1 MGFQLRDL
9 KYVVSFVLPWAA
21 FCGLYFGGIRSFL
34 VPVVAFG
41 LLPFLE
47 LILPASKS
55 NFQESAEP
63 ARISQRFFD
72 ILLYLNV
79 PLQYGILFTY
89 LWMISFGQHDWIWII
104 GNTWGTGICC
114 GVMGINVGHE
124 LGHRTSAF
132 ERILAKLLLL
142 TSLYMH
148 FIIEHNRGHHKN
160 VSSPLDPASADYG
173 ESLYAFYPRTII
185 GGMKS
190 AWHLEELRLSRIGKP
205 VFDVDNEMIRF
216 IFIQFFFC
224 VGIGLFFGWIG
235 LCAFLIVAVLGML
248 LLETVNYIEHYGLRR
263 KEIEPGV
270 YEKVK
275 PTHSWN
281 SDHELGR
288 IFLYELTRHSDHHY
302 KAQRPYQI
310 LRHFDESPQLPL
322 GYPGSMILAV
332 IPPLWFAVMNPR
344 VKNIRHTD

>member
-1 MGFQLRDL
+1 MGIRLRDL
-9 KYVVSFVLPWAA
+9 KYLLSFVLPWAA
-21 FCGLYFGGIRSFL
+21 FCGLYFGGFRSFF
-34 VPVVAFG
+34 VPIIAFG
-41 LLPFLE
+41 ILPLLE
-47 LILPASKS
+47 LILPAGKS
-55 NFQESAEP
+55 NYLESEEP
-63 ARISQRFFD
+63 ARISQKFFD
-72 ILLYLNV
+72 FLLYLNV

-89 LWMISFGQHDWIWII
+89 LWMISFTEKDSIWII
-104 GNTWGTGICC
+104 GNTWGVGICC

-124 LGHRTSAF
+124 LGHRTTVF
-132 ERILAKLLLL
+132 EKMLAKFLLL

-160 VSSPLDPASADYG
+160 VSSPLDPASADFG
-173 ESLYAFYPRTII
+173 ESLYAFYPRTIL
-185 GGMKS
+185 GGIKS
-190 AWHLEELRLSRIGKP
+190 AWNLEKLRLERAGKSAWGIQ
-205 VFDVDNEMIRF
+205 NEMIRF
-216 IFIQFFFC
+216 LGIQFLFC

-235 LCAFLIVAVLGML
+235 FAAFLTVALLGIL

-263 KEIEPGV
+263 KELEPGI

-322 GYPGSMILAV
+322 GYPGSMLLAV
-332 IPPLWFAVMNPR
+332 VPPLWFAIMNPR
-344 VKNIRHTD
+344 VRSIRHSE